1 MPFMADHQ
9 FVVGQLLHSLARP
22 QSFGLQARSQELR
35 RPRPICHIGKSS
47 PICCSIGR
55 NKKGDVST
63 SSWTPF
69 GWELKKKFDS
79 KYCKVDGYN
88 GHYLVAGTGKTVILL
103 IASMVVMARSYRS
116 TLNALSRDHTVFCL
130 ELPGC
135 GRSDSLKTPFTAE
148 QYADWIVNFLRQMEI
163 SSVVVIGHSCSTAPA
178 IALAQSRPDLA
189 SHLVLVSAI
198 GAKHSRL
205 LCLSSLFAADD
216 FNLVLQHCPFATG
229 GHAPRGLEKI
239 VFGRLRGALLE
250 IQFSIPGAFHGLHN
264 VLFQARS
271 FWYWIGMTMRLDMT
285 STAAEVQIPTLLG
298 WGRHDYTCP
307 LSAGKKYA
315 SIMPISRLYVSENGS
330 HNWLIQNPEEFT
342 DVVASFTDSL
352 TSAQEA

>member
-1 MPFMADHQ
+1 MICKADKQ
-9 FVVGQLLHSLARP
+9 RIAGQVLQPLARP
-22 QSFGLQARSQELR
+22 RSFGLQAGRQMLC
-35 RPRPICHIGKSS
+35 RPRPISHIGKSS
-47 PICCSIGR
+47 QICRSTGHDR
-55 NKKGDVST
+55 QDHVST

-69 GWELKKKFDS
+69 GWELRHKFDS
-79 KYCKVDGYN
+79 KYCSVDGYS

-135 GRSDSLKTPFTAE
+135 GRSDSVKTPFTPE
-148 QYADWIVNFLRQMEI
+148 QYADWIANFLRQMDI
-163 SSVVVIGHSCSTAPA
+163 STVVIIGHSCSTAPA

-198 GAKHSRL
+198 GAKHS
-205 LCLSSLFAADD
+205 SSLCSSSMLAADETKCM
-216 FNLVLQHCPFATG
+216 LQRCPFATG
-229 GHAPRGLEKI
+229 GHAPRGLDKI

-250 IQFSIPGAFHGLHN
+250 IQFSIPGAFHGLYN

-285 STAAEVQIPTLLG
+285 ATAAKVCIPTLLG
-298 WGRHDYTCP
+298 WGRNDYTCP

-315 SIMPISRLYVSENGS
+315 NIMTTSRLYISDSGS

-342 DVVASFTDSL
+342 DVVASFTDSR
-352 TSAQEA
+352 TPA